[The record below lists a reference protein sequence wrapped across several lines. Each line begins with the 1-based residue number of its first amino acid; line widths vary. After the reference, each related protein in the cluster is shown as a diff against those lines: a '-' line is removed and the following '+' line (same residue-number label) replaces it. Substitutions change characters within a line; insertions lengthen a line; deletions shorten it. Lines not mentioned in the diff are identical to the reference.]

1 MPCDSSSSSTGVANG
16 LPSSSTTGS
25 GCWAS
30 STWLGDPDF
39 SYEGKSSS
47 PSFSAS
53 PLISRERLL
62 AGVDVYEALLEKVA
76 CASCGDE
83 GADEGADVEF
93 NVS

>member
-30 STWLGDPDF
+30 STWLSDPHF

-47 PSFSAS
+47 PSLSAS

-76 CASCGDE
+76 CSSCGDD

-93 NVS
+93 SVS